1 MKQQRGV
8 ALLEVLIALVISSVG
23 LLGMAL
29 LQVNAMQHTHQGVM
43 HSNSTYLLSDMADR
57 IRANS
62 EVADSGDYD
71 LAFGAAVAAGKN
83 CESVVC
89 TEAEMADYDLEQWE
103 LYLQRVL
110 PGGDGFV
117 SVSAGLA
124 TIRIQYDDN
133 RDESDTAQYEL
144 KAAL

>member
-1 MKQQRGV
+1 MKYQSGV
-8 ALLEVLIALVISSVG
+8 ALLEVLIALVVSAVG

-29 LQVNAMQHTHQGVM
+29 LQVNAMQHTHQGMM

-62 EVADSGDYD
+62 DVATTGDYD
-71 LAFGAAVAAGKN
+71 LAYGAVVVAAKN
-83 CESVVC
+83 CENVVC
-89 TEAEMADYDLEQWE
+89 TEAEMADYDLQQWE
-103 LYLQRVL
+103 QYVQRVL

-117 SVSAGLA
+117 SVSSGLA
-124 TIRIQYDDN
+124 TIRIRYDDD

-144 KAAL
+144 KATL

>member
-1 MKQQRGV
+1 MKSQSGV
-8 ALLEVLIALVISSVG
+8 ALLEVLIALVVSAVG

-29 LQVNAMQHTHQGVM
+29 LQVNAMQHTHQGMM

-62 EVADSGDYD
+62 DVATTGDYD
-71 LAFGAAVAAGKN
+71 LAYGAAVVAAKN
-83 CESVVC
+83 CENVVC
-89 TEAEMADYDLEQWE
+89 TEAEMADYDLQQWE
-103 LYLQRVL
+103 QYLQRVL

-117 SVSAGLA
+117 SVSGGLA
-124 TIRIQYDDN
+124 TIRIRYDDD

-144 KAAL
+144 KATL